1 MGKIIFRNSDWTA
14 ASAKKTRAWFL
25 TDKGNLDASGLYAFG
40 DSQSFVLKFA
50 YVNRWAK
57 SHTMLA
63 TFANTIVK
71 LAEDVG
77 SVKEPA
83 GIRKR
88 GHIYRFCGRMR
99 LQGSECSKCFIR
111 LIKEKAQSHR
121 L

>member
-1 MGKIIFRNSDWTA
+1 M
-14 ASAKKTRAWFL
+14 
-25 TDKGNLDASGLYAFG
+25 DASGLYAFG